1 MAMRGVIKCCLGM
14 AGWREEANEAVAM
27 APEVDAITYVMAT
40 TYKYVPAQF
49 GAITLDNKSLE
60 ATAEALRIAEESGDN
75 FTVGFAR
82 YTRGLVLIHHGGAD
96 SERVR
101 ATGRCPRAEH
111 STTTDHDNA
120 AGDRHLLRAAQ
131 SARR

>member
-1 MAMRGVIKCCLGM
+1 VTRLLRSVTGVRDLDALGM

-27 APEVDAITYVMAT
+27 AREADAITYVMAT

-49 GAITLDNKSLE
+49 GAITLDNKSLD

-96 SERVR
+96 SEQ
-101 ATGRCPRAEH
+101 G
-111 STTTDHDNA
+111 
-120 AGDRHLLRAAQ
+120 LRNSPL
-131 SARR
+131 SAS